1 MEPIWAYA
9 VTSTHGGF
17 PTPKQDECI
26 GDAVHFQ
33 PHMQIQTKASYP
45 SLFYTIFLI
54 RHVHLWFHQAEGQAN
69 EIIFTMMTGRLSI
82 QASRLIEN
90 DNTLESVVCGLLVIF
105 VESYAGR
112 QTHHLKFI
120 LHSLCPPFPPLF
132 APTSF

>member
-1 MEPIWAYA
+1 MKPIRGLRVPREYGRVRELPVSPHRVIRSARMEPILAYA

-45 SLFYTIFLI
+45 SLFSTIFLI

-69 EIIFTMMTGRLSI
+69 EIILTMMTGRLSI
-82 QASRLIEN
+82 PASRLIEN
-90 DNTLESVVCGLLVIF
+90 DNTLESVV
-105 VESYAGR
+105 
-112 QTHHLKFI
+112 
-120 LHSLCPPFPPLF
+120 SL
-132 APTSF
+132 